1 MNATHAIQ
9 IDRLLQDKPAWHHIA
24 GNFIK
29 LLLIIFLTA
38 CNSSPTPAP
47 TFPVSDAPIEIIPAT
62 PGNQADPAA
71 LPYEKPVKC
80 PGLDSQLYQLTQS
93 ADPLSDAQARG
104 LRVNNGKVQ
113 VIFDLA
119 SADSAF
125 LSDYDVEV
133 GSRSGNQVQ
142 GFAPLDRL
150 CELANLPQ
158 VIAVRPPAA
167 AIFP

>member
-1 MNATHAIQ
+1 VNAKLANQ
-9 IDRLLQDKPAWHHIA
+9 SERLLKDKPAWYHIS
-24 GNFIK
+24 GGFIK
-29 LLLIIFLTA
+29 LLLIIFLTS
-38 CNSSPTPAP
+38 CNPPPTAVP

-113 VIFDLA
+113 VLFDLA
-119 SADSAF
+119 SVDSAF
-125 LSDYDVEV
+125 LSDYDVEI
-133 GSRSGNQVQ
+133 GSQSGNQVQ
-142 GFAPLDRL
+142 AFAPLDHL
-150 CELANLPQ
+150 CVLANLSQ
-158 VIAVRPPAA
+158 VIAIRPPAA